1 MTDLYIPVRKRTII
15 VVDDNPDLVEI
26 VRLMLEA
33 KGFNVRCAYSGPQLF
48 ASLEAEKPD
57 LIPLDV
63 MMPEMDGLHV
73 LAQLQWNPGT
83 SSIPVI
89 LLTAKV
95 LREDIE
101 LGYKMG
107 TDQYIKKP
115 FDSTQLMT
123 SVNRLLGLPDT
134 PPSQPIASS

>member
-48 ASLEAEKPD
+48 ASLEAQKPD
-57 LIPLDV
+57 LILLDV
-63 MMPEMDGLHV
+63 MMPEMDGLEV
-73 LAQLQWNPGT
+73 LRRLKAAPET
-83 SSIPVI
+83 SSIPII
-89 LLTAKV
+89 LLTA
-95 LREDIE
+95 LDEDEDI
-101 LGYKMG
+101 LTGYKMG

>member
-1 MTDLYIPVRKRTII
+1 
-15 VVDDNPDLVEI
+15 
-26 VRLMLEA
+26 
-33 KGFNVRCAYSGPQLF
+33 
-48 ASLEAEKPD
+48 
-57 LIPLDV
+57 
-63 MMPEMDGLHV
+63 
-73 LAQLQWNPGT
+73 
-83 SSIPVI
+83 
-89 LLTAKV
+89 